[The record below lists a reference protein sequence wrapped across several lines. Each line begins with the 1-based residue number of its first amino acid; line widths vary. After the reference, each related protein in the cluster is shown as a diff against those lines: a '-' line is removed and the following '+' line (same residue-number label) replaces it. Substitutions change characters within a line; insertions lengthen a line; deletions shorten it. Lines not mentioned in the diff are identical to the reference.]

1 MARLRAIVAGWLGA
15 VLMTAA
21 GQAAEITVLSS
32 TAMREALEALVP
44 QFERASGHTV
54 ALRFESS
61 GVLPAT
67 VKGGARADLVVTTV
81 ALIDDLVTSGKL
93 QAGRSVPF
101 VRSGAGVAVRAG
113 APKPDISTPEA
124 FKAALL
130 AARTVGI
137 SKGPSGVHMMSV
149 LERLGIA
156 EQIKAKAVV
165 TEFGQRV
172 GVQIANGTAEIGIQ
186 QITELLATP
195 GIDLV
200 GPLPPALQAD
210 IVYAIAPMIAASQ
223 PAAADALVKFL
234 TSEAVVPIVRKMGLE
249 PA

>member
-1 MARLRAIVAGWLGA
+1 
-15 VLMTAA
+15 
-21 GQAAEITVLSS
+21 
-32 TAMREALEALVP
+32 MREPLEALVP
-44 QFERASGHTV
+44 QFERTTGHTV
-54 ALRFESS
+54 VMRFESS

-67 VKGGARADLVVTTV
+67 VKGGAQADLVVTTRP
-81 ALIDDLVTSGKL
+81 LIDDLVTAGRL
-93 QAGRSVPF
+93 QAGRTVPF

-124 FKAALL
+124 FKTALL

-137 SKGPSGVHMMSV
+137 SKGPSGVHVMSV

-200 GPLPPALQAD
+200 GPLPAALQAD
-210 IVYAIAPMIAASQ
+210 IVYAIALTVAVRES
-223 PAAADALVKFL
+223 AAADALVKFL
-234 TSEAVVPIVRKMGLE
+234 TSDAVVPIVRKMGLE

>member
-1 MARLRAIVAGWLGA
+1 MARLRTILAFCLGG
-15 VLMTAA
+15 VLMAAA

-32 TAMREALEALVP
+32 TAMREPLEALVP
-44 QFERASGHTV
+44 QFERATGHTV
-54 ALRFESS
+54 AMRFESS

-67 VKGGARADLVVTTV
+67 VKGGAQADLVVTTP
-81 ALIDDLVTSGKL
+81 ALIEELVKAGKL
-93 QAGRSVPF
+93 QAGRTIQF

-130 AARTVGI
+130 AAKTVGI
-137 SKGPSGVHMMSV
+137 SKGPSGVHMTAV

-195 GIDLV
+195 GIELV

-210 IVYAIAPMIAASQ
+210 IVYAIAPTVATRE
-223 PAAADALVKFL
+223 PVAADALVKFL
-234 TSEAVVPIVRKMGLE
+234 TSGAVVPIVKKMGLE
-249 PA
+249 PT